1 MRKYILVITIFF
13 IGFMLQGCDSPKLEP
28 IGNGTI
34 LAFGDSLT
42 LGVGTTKE
50 NSYPTVL
57 SELTGLKVI
66 NSGVSGETT
75 DRGLKRLSAELDNIT
90 PDLII
95 LIEGGNDILRNK
107 RQSGIKHNLK
117 MMIELAKSQGIQVI
131 LIGVPKKSLFLNSA
145 PFYEELAESYN
156 LVFDDNLIADLLRN
170 PSLKSDSIHLN
181 KQGYRKMAENIYQLL
196 SDNGAL

>member
-1 MRKYILVITIFF
+1 MRKYLLLITISF

-28 IGNGTI
+28 IDNGTI

-50 NSYPTVL
+50 NSYPAVL
-57 SELTGLKVI
+57 SELTGLNVI

-75 DRGLKRLSAELDNIT
+75 DRGLKRLSAELDSIT

-117 MMIELAKSQGIQVI
+117 MMIELAKNQGIQVI

-145 PFYEELAESYN
+145 LFYEELAESYN

-170 PSLKSDSIHLN
+170 PSLKSDSIHFN
-181 KQGYRKMAENIYQLL
+181 KKGYRKMAENIYQLL